1 MFYNNRNNNF
11 NKDYKKTEIHNNFQE
26 DQTFK
31 PKKEIENNDIKYKKQ
46 MKEYD
51 RKHEEEIEQI
61 VQNSKKNQNKLTKNI
76 TLK

>member
-1 MFYNNRNNNF
+1 
-11 NKDYKKTEIHNNFQE
+11 
-26 DQTFK
+26 
-31 PKKEIENNDIKYKKQ
+31 